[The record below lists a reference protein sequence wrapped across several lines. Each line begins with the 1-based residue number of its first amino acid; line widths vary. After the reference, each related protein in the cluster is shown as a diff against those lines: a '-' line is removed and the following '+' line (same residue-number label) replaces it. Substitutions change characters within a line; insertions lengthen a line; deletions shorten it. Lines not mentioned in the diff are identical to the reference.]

1 MLVHSLFI
9 ESVDL
14 FRLRRPSGGSNAL
27 GNRFDR
33 CQFAPGKKKLGTL
46 ARKGACYSAADVP
59 SRAVNYCYFVLQH
72 HFRFLSSDELRAAAE
87 RQLHVAAFFPPVH
100 VSIVRAVD
108 DVDTSTAGNWAVA
121 LHQMERKSSD
131 LLWRGRPRVR
141 ECARP
146 ARS

>member
-33 CQFAPGKKKLGTL
+33 CQFAPGEKKLGTL

-87 RQLHVAAFFPPVH
+87 GSCTWPHFSRP
-100 VSIVRAVD
+100 S
-108 DVDTSTAGNWAVA
+108 TSA
-121 LHQMERKSSD
+121 SSE
-131 LLWRGRPRVR
+131 P
-141 ECARP
+141 
-146 ARS
+146 SMM